1 MPEGP
6 EVKIV
11 SDYLNKKLK
20 QKKITSFS
28 YCSQPYKIKYGKVST
43 YGKIAKKVGTS
54 PRYVG
59 NVCGQN
65 KLLLIIPCHRV
76 IRSDGKLGG
85 FSGKGGI
92 KLKKRLLNLEKHVS

>member
-28 YCSQPYKIKYGKVST
+28 YCSQPYKIKYGK
-43 YGKIAKKVGTS
+43 KVF
-54 PRYVG
+54 
-59 NVCGQN
+59 
-65 KLLLIIPCHRV
+65 I
-76 IRSDGKLGG
+76 
-85 FSGKGGI
+85 
-92 KLKKRLLNLEKHVS
+92 LNLLRIIKAIIATNINAK